1 MSFLKDLLSGTNY
14 PTDSYVEFHSS
25 DHIRYQNGVDISGH
39 NFNCHRKIRIEKS
52 ITGNEGYSVT
62 IFNEDGIHPMWGNN
76 VQMSPKKMRIVKLT
90 SDCIELCGFGT
101 DPMGFPFDGYGI
113 SIFHNGNKVTKCILH
128 IFDRGVDIE
137 YLQ

>member
-1 MSFLKDLLSGTNY
+1 MSFLEDLISGMDY
-14 PTDSYVEFHSS
+14 PTDGYVDFHSS

-39 NFNCHRKIRIEKS
+39 NYNCHRKIRIEKS
-52 ITGNEGYSVT
+52 ITGDKGYSVT

-76 VQMSPKKMRIVKLT
+76 VQMSPKKMRVVKQT

-101 DPMGFPFDGYGI
+101 DPMGFPFGGYGI
-113 SIFHNGNKVTKCILH
+113 SVFHKENKITKCILH
-128 IFDRGVDIE
+128 MFDRGADIE

>member
-14 PTDSYVEFHSS
+14 PIDSYVEFHSS

-52 ITGNEGYSVT
+52 ITRNEGYSVT

-101 DPMGFPFDGYGI
+101 DPMGFPFDGYGM
-113 SIFHNGNKVTKCILH
+113 SIFHNGNEITKCILH
-128 IFDRGVDIE
+128 MFDRGVDIE